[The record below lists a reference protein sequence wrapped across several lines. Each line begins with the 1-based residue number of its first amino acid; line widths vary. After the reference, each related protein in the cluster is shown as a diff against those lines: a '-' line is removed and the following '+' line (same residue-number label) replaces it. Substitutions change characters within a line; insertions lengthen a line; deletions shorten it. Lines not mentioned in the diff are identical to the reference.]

1 MMTSTFTAIANRLHS
16 INTAFELGLKTA
28 KKVPLL
34 SDTHFLPSNSTII
47 EGEAK
52 GKVDKASARSLSSSE
67 RIDF

>member
-1 MMTSTFTAIANRLHS
+1 MMTSTFTAIANRLYS

-34 SDTHFLPSNSTII
+34 SDTHNSTII

-52 GKVDKASARSLSSSE
+52 GKVDKASARSLSSSG

>member
-47 EGEAK
+47 EGGAK